1 MMHMSQADLLAR
13 LCEWYREQC
22 NGDWEHGSG
31 VLIDTLDNPGWMVKI
46 DLRETAL
53 ENEAFETIKIDKG
66 KGDWLWC
73 FKKGQEFNGSG
84 DPSKLPV
91 ILEHFL
97 MLVGK
102 L

>member
-1 MMHMSQADLLAR
+1 
-13 LCEWYREQC
+13 
-22 NGDWEHGSG
+22 
-31 VLIDTLDNPGWMVKI
+31 MVKI

-53 ENEAFETIKIDKG
+53 ENGAFETIKIDDG
-66 KGDWLWC
+66 KGNWLWC

-97 MLVGK
+97 KFVSK